1 MPVIKRYPNRKLYD
15 TEAKQYITLEGIA
28 ALIRSGKEVQ
38 VTDNA
43 TGEDLTA
50 LTLTQIIFEQEK
62 KQSGLLPRSVL
73 AGVIRAGGDS
83 LSAIQRSLLSPRS
96 FLQHVDEEIK
106 RRINELV
113 GQGELPEA
121 EGQHLLGKLLSPDA
135 GPRAAIQQEVERLLD
150 ERSIPSREDIDKLS
164 SQLAALAEKLEELGR
179 SDV

>member
-28 ALIRSGKEVQ
+28 DLIRSGKEVQ
-38 VTDNA
+38 VIDNA
-43 TGEDLTA
+43 SGEDLTA

-83 LSAIQRSLLSPRS
+83 LSAIQRSLASPRS

-113 GQGELPEA
+113 GKGELPEA
-121 EGQHLLGKLLSPDA
+121 EGQHLLGKLLSPA
-135 GPRAAIQQEVERLLD
+135 GAPKAAIQQEVERLLD
-150 ERSIPSREDIDKLS
+150 ERNLPSRQDIDKLS
-164 SQLAALAEKLEELGR
+164 SQLAALAEKLNELGS
-179 SDV
+179 SDG